1 MALSL
6 KGIGQGIGRGFKRAG
21 KWVGDEFNRVVAPIH
36 SAATGDWR
44 GAASGLGR
52 NIKRAGQAGAL
63 FGKDKLAGVDVD
75 ILGAGG
81 GAIEGGLGPSRV
93 ARDEMGDT
101 GEGGFAGA
109 ARGALGGF
117 GGVKG
122 AQAVHNI
129 GERLGINQRISGLR
143 GDGLGPQ
150 APIETTQIPRDE
162 AAYAPRVMS
171 RPDLPVPDALAANI
185 GSGVADGARD
195 PAQAGDF
202 YPADRGNP
210 VPGFGYAQPA
220 ATTGRTPHPAGDFYP
235 ADRGNPVPGFG
246 YAQPAATPD
255 RTESDNQAVAA
266 YELLAQQAAIGED
279 KTRNPRT
286 RPFQIGL
293 DRLFTPTPDFS
304 SEFASQFNNIGKRIN
319 GNGNDEDP
327 RSIWRKGLDYA
338 GDNPDVVISALGDMF
353 SGDSGMNEYYRRMA
367 GVQERAQALREKQD
381 EYESDRE
388 RLREQFLLRGPT
400 SRWA

>member
-1 MALSL
+1 MALMGAL
-6 KGIGQGIGRGFKRAG
+6 EGIGRGFKRAG
-21 KWVGDEFNRVVAPIH
+21 RWVGDEFNRVVAPIH

-150 APIETTQIPRDE
+150 APIEARQN
-162 AAYAPRVMS
+162 
-171 RPDLPVPDALAANI
+171 ALAANI
-185 GSGVADGARD
+185 GSGVADGARV
-195 PAQAGDF
+195 PAGDQYWATHADAMPTGGSSTGVSPQF
-202 YPADRGNP
+202 ANVPAGDRYWATHADAMPTRAGAP
-210 VPGFGYAQPA
+210 LVQPA
-220 ATTGRTPHPAGDFYP
+220 ATTGRTEISR
-235 ADRGNPVPGFG
+235 DR
-246 YAQPAATPD
+246 
-255 RTESDNQAVAA
+255 
-266 YELLAQQAAIGED
+266 
-279 KTRNPRT
+279 TRNPRNPRT
-286 RPFQIGL
+286 
-293 DRLFTPTPDFS
+293 
-304 SEFASQFNNIGKRIN
+304 NNIGKTIN
-319 GNGNDEDP
+319 GNGNDKDP
-327 RSIWRKGLDYA
+327 RSLWRKGLDYA

-381 EYESDRE
+381 AYESDRE
-388 RLREQFLLRGPT
+388 RLRDQFLLRGPT
-400 SRWA
+400 SKWV

>member
-220 ATTGRTPHPAGDFYP
+220 AT
-235 ADRGNPVPGFG
+235 
-246 YAQPAATPD
+246 PD

-353 SGDSGMNEYYRRMA
+353 FGDSGMNEYYRRMA